1 MQKNPKILIPYRILS
16 HNPRQQRT
24 KKAAMQM
31 VNLIEGCAGAGK
43 GT

>member
-1 MQKNPKILIPYRILS
+1 MQKNPKILIPYRVLS
-16 HNPRQQRT
+16 DNPRQQRT

-31 VNLIEGCAGAGK
+31 VNLIEGRAGAGK